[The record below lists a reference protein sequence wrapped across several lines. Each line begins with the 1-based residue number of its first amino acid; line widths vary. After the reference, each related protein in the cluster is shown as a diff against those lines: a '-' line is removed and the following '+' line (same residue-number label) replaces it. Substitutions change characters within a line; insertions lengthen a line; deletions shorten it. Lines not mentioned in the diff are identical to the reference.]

1 MLTARDDGMEPVAGL
16 EAGADDRVV
25 RPGQARMLDGR
36 IRASPRRIGGGRR
49 LAGGE
54 RLDPRRPVGAR
65 QLRTQPRLGADQA
78 TSGLTVSAPV
88 DPTSL
93 STMVDRMVVCA
104 DIHPAG
110 SLTADCESSRS
121 FPDFPDRMTRSVGC
135 ARAV

>member
-54 RLDPRRPVGAR
+54 RLDPRRPDDLSVPGNCG
-65 QLRTQPRLGADQA
+65 PSPD
-78 TSGLTVSAPV
+78 SALIRPL
-88 DPTSL
+88 P
-93 STMVDRMVVCA
+93 
-104 DIHPAG
+104 G
-110 SLTADCESSRS
+110 
-121 FPDFPDRMTRSVGC
+121 
-135 ARAV
+135 